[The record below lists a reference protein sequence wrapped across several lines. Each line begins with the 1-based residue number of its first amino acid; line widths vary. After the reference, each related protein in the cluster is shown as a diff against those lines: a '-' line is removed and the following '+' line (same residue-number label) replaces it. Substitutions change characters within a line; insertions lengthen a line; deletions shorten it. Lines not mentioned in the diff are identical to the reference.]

1 MSIRPL
7 NPLDVP
13 RYMLLGGPRR
23 VDRAH
28 PLNRVSSNPGS
39 RLPLTEATK
48 LSLPVQRNGLCAWTW
63 TQGKQV
69 LGIAVATPRSGR
81 RSWEVS
87 HLLLSSED
95 DIPNGEL
102 LRSLCQSVA
111 RQGGERVFIRL
122 RTDDPLV
129 RSATAHGFTPCQQEL
144 LYIGAQRKGAGDGS
158 AELYKKSPAHEY
170 GVYRLYNAT
179 VPSSA
184 RFALGMT
191 FDQWSSSRERNRG
204 REYVWVNDD
213 SVRGWV
219 RTVQRL
225 GGGGLMMMVH
235 PEYETETSA
244 ILQSGLTYLSRT
256 KAAWLLVPEHQI
268 LLQRLLDQKGFRLAS
283 EYVTLVRSMV
293 APVSKEKVPRAV
305 TIPSI

>member
-1 MSIRPL
+1 MGIRPL

-13 RYMLLGGPRR
+13 LYMLLGGPRR

-28 PLNRVSSNPGS
+28 PLNRLTSEPGS
-39 RLPLTEATK
+39 RLPLAEATR
-48 LSLPVQRNGLCAWTW
+48 LSLPMRSNGLCAWTW

-69 LGIAVATPRSGR
+69 LGIAVAAPRSGH

-87 HLLLSSED
+87 HILLSSED

-111 RQGGERVFIRL
+111 RRGGERVFVRL

-129 RSATAHGFTPCQQEL
+129 QTATARGFTPCQQEL
-144 LYIGAQRKGAGDGS
+144 LYVGARRKVPGDGS
-158 AELYKKSPAHEY
+158 AELRKKGPTDDY
-170 GVYRLYNAT
+170 GVYRLYNET
-179 VPSSA
+179 VPSKV

-191 FDQWSSSRERNRG
+191 FDQWSSSRERKRG
-204 REYVWVNDD
+204 REYVWMNED

-225 GGGGLMMMVH
+225 GG
-235 PEYETETSA
+235 
-244 ILQSGLTYLSRT
+244 
-256 KAAWLLVPEHQI
+256 
-268 LLQRLLDQKGFRLAS
+268 
-283 EYVTLVRSMV
+283 
-293 APVSKEKVPRAV
+293 AV
-305 TIPSI
+305 